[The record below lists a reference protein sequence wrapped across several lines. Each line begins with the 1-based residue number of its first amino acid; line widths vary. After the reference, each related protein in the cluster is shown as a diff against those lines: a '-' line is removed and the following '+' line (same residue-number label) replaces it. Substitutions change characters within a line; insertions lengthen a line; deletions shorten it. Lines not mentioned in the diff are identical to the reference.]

1 VIIDWVPGHFPR
13 DGHGLAVFDGTAL
26 YEHADPRQGEHQDW
40 GTLIFNFGR
49 QEVCTFLVSNA
60 LFWFE
65 VYHVDGLRVDAVASM
80 LYLDYSRQANE
91 WVPNAHGGR
100 ENLEAIDFLKRV
112 NTLVYGRFPGAMT
125 IAEES
130 TSWPAVSQPTYAGGL
145 GFGYKWNMG
154 WMNDMLRYMAK
165 ESVHRKYHHTDL
177 TFSMLYTYHEH
188 FVLPLS
194 HDEVVHG
201 KGSLLTKMPGD
212 AWQQMANLRL
222 LLGFMYGHPGKKL
235 LFMGA
240 ELGQR
245 NEWNY
250 RRSLDWHL
258 LDDHQH
264 RGMQTWVRDLNRL
277 YQDRKALYRT
287 DSCAEGFRWIDCQD
301 MEKSV
306 IAFVRQDPASGA
318 HLVFIMN
325 FTPVLRTG
333 YRIGLPQGGVYREVL
348 NSDAQLYGGSNAGNN
363 GGVWSEAVAW
373 HAYEHSAAVVLPP
386 LGAVVLEPGPSLI

>member
-1 VIIDWVPGHFPR
+1 
-13 DGHGLAVFDGTAL
+13 
-26 YEHADPRQGEHQDW
+26 
-40 GTLIFNFGR
+40 
-49 QEVCTFLVSNA
+49 
-60 LFWFE
+60 
-65 VYHVDGLRVDAVASM
+65 
-80 LYLDYSRQANE
+80 
-91 WVPNAHGGR
+91 
-100 ENLEAIDFLKRV
+100 
-112 NTLVYGRFPGAMT
+112 
-125 IAEES
+125 
-130 TSWPAVSQPTYAGGL
+130 
-145 GFGYKWNMG
+145 
-154 WMNDMLRYMAK
+154 
-165 ESVHRKYHHTDL
+165 
-177 TFSMLYTYHEH
+177 
-188 FVLPLS
+188 
-194 HDEVVHG
+194 
-201 KGSLLTKMPGD
+201 
-212 AWQQMANLRL
+212 MANLRL

-258 LDDHQH
+258 LDEDQH

-287 DSCAEGFRWIDCQD
+287 DACAEGFRWIDCQD

-318 HLVFIMN
+318 HLVFILN
-325 FTPVLRTG
+325 FRPVLRTG

-348 NSDAQLYGGSNAGNN
+348 NSDAQLYGGSNAGNS

-373 HAYEHSAAVVLPP
+373 HGYEHSAAVILPP